1 MIIWNYTSDRYEF
14 FGKNDMQWY
23 VNHNSRPE
31 KLYTKGLDE
40 NIIYSQA
47 IPSFSEQD
55 FLQ

>member
-1 MIIWNYTSDRYEF
+1 
-14 FGKNDMQWY
+14 MQWY